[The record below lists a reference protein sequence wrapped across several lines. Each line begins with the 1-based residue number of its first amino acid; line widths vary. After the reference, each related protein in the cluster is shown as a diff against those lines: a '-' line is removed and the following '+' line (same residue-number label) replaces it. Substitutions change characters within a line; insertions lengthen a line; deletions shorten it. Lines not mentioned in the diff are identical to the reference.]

1 MEITGPTSTVTKLFL
16 KILLMGCQFPEA
28 VWKIKFQN
36 VQTLTE
42 QKCAI
47 ATAFFC

>member
-1 MEITGPTSTVTKLFL
+1 MEITGLISALTELFL

-28 VWKIKFQN
+28 VWKIKFKN
-36 VQTLTE
+36 VQTLRE